1 MKQFLKF
8 LLSLFSKGNIEKN
21 KVIGS
26 ISKVSVVGDNNQ
38 YIDQSSNDKY
48 TINQSSSTNQTI
60 YTSDPENKFEYSIF
74 ADAINTL
81 LRFTPLIFL
90 IISLLLIF
98 LTKVIYSI

>member
-38 YIDQSSNDKY
+38 YID
-48 TINQSSSTNQTI
+48 
-60 YTSDPENKFEYSIF
+60 
-74 ADAINTL
+74 
-81 LRFTPLIFL
+81 
-90 IISLLLIF
+90 
-98 LTKVIYSI
+98 